1 MAELKFDE
9 PESYA
14 EQEPLNVRRI
24 RPIKADGLETLVLSM
39 VQKSGIH
46 RLMYIVL
53 SHYLQHFFEI
63 PANWPWDFLP
73 EIFSVKMC
81 QVSTHQA
88 EGFCRVPYRP
98 SIASPDPKN
107 DRIIQRNLFSE
118 ENEIFTSPKKEA
130 IHSGKLT

>member
-1 MAELKFDE
+1 
-9 PESYA
+9 
-14 EQEPLNVRRI
+14 
-24 RPIKADGLETLVLSM
+24 
-39 VQKSGIH
+39 
-46 RLMYIVL
+46 
-53 SHYLQHFFEI
+53 
-63 PANWPWDFLP
+63 
-73 EIFSVKMC
+73 MC

>member
-53 SHYLQHFFEI
+53 SHYLQHFF
-63 PANWPWDFLP
+63 
-73 EIFSVKMC
+73 
-81 QVSTHQA
+81 
-88 EGFCRVPYRP
+88 
-98 SIASPDPKN
+98 
-107 DRIIQRNLFSE
+107 
-118 ENEIFTSPKKEA
+118 
-130 IHSGKLT
+130 